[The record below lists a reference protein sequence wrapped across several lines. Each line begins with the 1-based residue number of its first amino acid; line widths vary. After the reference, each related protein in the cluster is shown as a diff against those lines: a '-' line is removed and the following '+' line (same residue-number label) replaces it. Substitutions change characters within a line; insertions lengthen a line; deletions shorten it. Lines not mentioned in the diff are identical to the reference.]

1 MNLNRRGPARPMCER
16 PLASPGLLSFR
27 LALPFSFVM
36 IGAKDDADAMIQASR
51 STPHPRI
58 EDLQRWNGQAYV
70 PCRPRAEPL
79 PA

>member
-1 MNLNRRGPARPMCER
+1 MNLNRRGLVRPICER

-36 IGAKDDADAMIQASR
+36 IGAKDEADAMIQASR
-51 STPHPRI
+51 STPHPRL
-58 EDLQRWNGQAYV
+58 EDLQRWNGRAYE
-70 PCRPRAEPL
+70 PCHPRTVPL

>member
-1 MNLNRRGPARPMCER
+1 MNLNRRGLARPMCEL

-36 IGAKDDADAMIQASR
+36 IGAKDEADAMIQASR

-58 EDLQRWNGQAYV
+58 ENLQRWNGQAYE